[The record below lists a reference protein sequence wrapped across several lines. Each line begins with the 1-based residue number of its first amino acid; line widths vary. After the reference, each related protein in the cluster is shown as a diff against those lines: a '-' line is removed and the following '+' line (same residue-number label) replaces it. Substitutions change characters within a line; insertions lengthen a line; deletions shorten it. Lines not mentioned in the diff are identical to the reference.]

1 MFLGAAPLS
10 VPGSRCLGPAGTQ
23 HRGDIFPYERDG
35 KGSLVFLWL
44 FHAVLVFESRACA
57 S

>member
-10 VPGSRCLGPAGTQ
+10 VPSSRCLGPAGTQ